1 MKPCETPIFD
11 HFSCPQPGNS
21 STAGICAS
29 EEDQI
34 SVTMA
39 YQERNRPGKYRKN
52 VGVCNH
58 ISLYTYIERE
68 RGEKQMLLSTS
79 KNKDPD
85 VWKNCPPPRLCFIW
99 MGDSKIAKLFEFFG
113 TQSVWKR
120 WLVTSNESPV
130 QLIPLLKNGGGS
142 HRLSQ
147 EMIFSWSLNMSRNL
161 YILGCQHWKLGENH
175 IMKKPS

>member
-58 ISLYTYIERE
+58 ISLYPYIERE
-68 RGEKQMLLSTS
+68 REEKQMLSTS

-99 MGDSKIAKLFEFFG
+99 MGDSKIAKLFEFFR